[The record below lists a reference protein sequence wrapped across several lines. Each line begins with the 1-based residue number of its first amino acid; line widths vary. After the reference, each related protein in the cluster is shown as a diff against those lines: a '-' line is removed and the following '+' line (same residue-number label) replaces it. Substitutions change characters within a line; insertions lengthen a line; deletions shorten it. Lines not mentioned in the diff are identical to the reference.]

1 MARLSLVDG
10 GWLKVMIV
18 SLSIGRRLRRC
29 PPAVAGVCALVLAA
43 LLVLLGP
50 VAVPQAA
57 WAAPVQL
64 TSATGDHCGS
74 FNLDSTADGSTV
86 AFESYC
92 DLTGSNTDASL
103 EVFTVTSAGTVTQ
116 LSDSSSSCTNQSPS
130 IADDGTL
137 VVFTSDCDLVS
148 GSNTDLSRELFLSTD
163 GTLTQLTSGSGCSSA
178 ASSLAADGSAV
189 AFASDCDLSGS
200 NSDLSSEIFLAVIGG
215 ATTQLTNDSSATGC
229 DSRAPSVDGD
239 ASVIAFEG
247 DCDLTGNNGDNEIS
261 EIFQVTPAGVV
272 TQLTAS
278 SDDDCSSIDA
288 SSDSTGSYVAFTS
301 DCDLSGNNSDGSDEV
316 FRVSAS
322 GSITQLSNDDGTTFC
337 ASLDPNTSADGQF
350 VVFESY
356 CDLAGDNS
364 DGSRE
369 VFRSAGGTAQ
379 QLSDGSGCQSQF
391 PVINSDA
398 VVVSYS
404 SSCDPLG
411 TNSEAQYE
419 IFQDELC
426 SCAGPATGKGPGD
439 PSVTD
444 ALVALKAAVKILSCP
459 LCACDVNNDGNIKV
473 TDALL
478 ILKASVS
485 IEVALFCPD
494 YER

>member
-1 MARLSLVDG
+1 MSN
-10 GWLKVMIV
+10 
-18 SLSIGRRLRRC
+18 
-29 PPAVAGVCALVLAA
+29 
-43 LLVLLGP
+43 LGP
-50 VAVPQAA
+50 A
-57 WAAPVQL
+57 
-64 TSATGDHCGS
+64 
-74 FNLDSTADGSTV
+74 
-86 AFESYC
+86 
-92 DLTGSNTDASL
+92 
-103 EVFTVTSAGTVTQ
+103 
-116 LSDSSSSCTNQSPS
+116 
-130 IADDGTL
+130 I
-137 VVFTSDCDLVS
+137 
-148 GSNTDLSRELFLSTD
+148 R
-163 GTLTQLTSGSGCSSA
+163 
-178 ASSLAADGSAV
+178 
-189 AFASDCDLSGS
+189 
-200 NSDLSSEIFLAVIGG
+200 
-215 ATTQLTNDSSATGC
+215 DSSATGC

-239 ASVIAFEG
+239 ASVIAFES

-301 DCDLSGNNSDGSDEV
+301 DCDLGGNNSDGSDEV

-322 GSITQLSNDDGTTFC
+322 GSITQLSNDDGTTLC

-356 CDLAGDNS
+356 CDLAEDNS

-379 QLSDGSGCQSQF
+379 QLSDGSGCQNQF
-391 PVINSDA
+391 PVTNSDA

-426 SCAGPATGKGPGD
+426 SCAGPATGKGPDD

-444 ALVALKAAVKILSCP
+444 ALIALKAAVKILSCP
-459 LCACDVNNDGNIKV
+459 PCACDVNDDGNIKV

-485 IEVALFCPD
+485 IEVPLSCPD